1 MNHYKTTPK
10 VKQITGTRKREF
22 ALFDRGGAISTGSY
36 WNGGTKY
43 DFLIVNIRT
52 GQQKNP
58 PAGEYPTFQA
68 SYTPA
73 ENEILIQTGVS
84 CGKPATPF
92 IYCRPEDKENVLK
105 WLGVS

>member
-22 ALFDRGGAISTGSY
+22 ALLDKGWAVNTGSY
-36 WNGGTKY
+36 WSGGTKY
-43 DFLIVNIRT
+43 DFLVWNIRT

-58 PAGEYPTFQA
+58 PAGEYPTFK
-68 SYTPA
+68 SEYTPG

-84 CGKPATPF
+84 CGKPSTPY
-92 IYCRPEDKENVLK
+92 IHCRPEDKENVLK
-105 WLGVS
+105 WLGVK